1 MNNLKEFLGCGS
13 VTKGYKSVHR
23 YICIR
28 KKIICTINLIAL
40 NLSGLFSDFLL
51 LQWYIPLRLFGLVN
65 FDLMFSIVPVLAIS
79 ARAKSKSNS
88 SVHKLA
94 KYQLGFSLA
103 PPSSFS
109 IVKKYVVFQARLYST
124 NFSEVPL
131 KYMLMLRKISSKL
144 SKRIKEKPGFYR

>member
-1 MNNLKEFLGCGS
+1 M
-13 VTKGYKSVHR
+13 
-23 YICIR
+23 
-28 KKIICTINLIAL
+28 INLIAL

-51 LQWYIPLRLFGLVN
+51 LQWYIPLILFGLVN

-124 NFSEVPL
+124 NSSEVPL

-144 SKRIKEKPGFYR
+144 SKRIKEKPGFYRWTNKTNGNTYVGSSVDLGNRFRQYFNLRAI